1 MDTQK
6 EQHYKEQMIKA
17 LQLIKQLKEDVRT
30 LKSNPQNEDIAIV
43 GMVCR
48 FPGGVVDLDSYW
60 HLLKNGFDAI
70 TDIPISR
77 WDIEKYYKPDISEGK
92 MYLTKG
98 GFVED
103 VEYFDASF
111 FDISP
116 REALSYD
123 PNFRLLLEV
132 CHEALE
138 NAGIPIDQIKDT
150 LTSVMVGQA
159 ISDYEQRHLW
169 ASDKNKIDAYSATG
183 AARSTGAGRVSFLYD
198 LQGANV
204 SIETG
209 CSASLVGIHLSCQTL
224 RSGEADIAIVGGT
237 NVNTQPNLSI
247 ALCQMGGLS
256 EDGYCKTFDESA
268 NGFVPS
274 DGCAVVILKRLSDA
288 VKNKDNIWAIIKGSA
303 VNHVGRSNGPTA
315 PSTKSQIKVI
325 QQALKNANL
334 SPEKIDFVE
343 AHGTG
348 TPLGDP
354 IEMEAIQQIYG
365 KTRNSENPVYVGSV
379 KTNIG
384 HTEGAAGLAGLI
396 KAVLAI
402 HHHQI
407 PKNLHFHKPSPHIN
421 WNGNI
426 KIPTELIEWKKEGL
440 RLAATSSF
448 GLGGTNA
455 HVIVQEVPT
464 AIKEAVSKN
473 AVGTWHEDILAI
485 SAKTPQA
492 LKAYAQK
499 YIDFLKNTHNE
510 WTSVCAAA
518 ALHRTHFAYRL
529 AINTDLAQA
538 LQQLESFVQNN
549 TENTLTLEPDEEA
562 KVVFVFSGQGSHW
575 TGMGKELYAHSPIF
589 KQSIDDWEKAF
600 SQFVSW
606 SLVEELHKT
615 ESENRYQETDIIQPV
630 LLAVEIALAKLW
642 QSVGITP
649 DAVVGHS
656 MGEVAA
662 AYFVGIVSLDEAAQI
677 ICQRSLL
684 MKRLSGKGSVLFTE
698 TSIEQAQTFIEPYQD
713 KVSIAVSNSPQAT
726 VLAGDTTIIHQ
737 IKTELEEKEIFCR
750 FVKMSVASHSPQM
763 DEIKEDLR
771 STLQNICPQSANI
784 PFYST
789 VRTQIL
795 DGTAL
800 TADYWVDNLR
810 EPVLFGKTVENLL
823 EDQHTVFIEMTP
835 HPVLLVQIQQ
845 IIQNGEW
852 KALAV
857 PSLYRDKN
865 EIKEFGNSIT
875 KLYTGGYPLD
885 WTKIYTL
892 AAHIALPTY
901 PWQKKRYWL
910 DSEETEIN
918 TSTSFKEKIEEKLEA
933 KSEQVAIDVFFK
945 KKLAA
950 ISGYVL
956 TDLDE
961 NQKLAQMGIDSMMLT
976 QIRKSIEKE
985 YRVDFSTKDFWK
997 YPSIKQFSNFLK
1009 SLQNASPSDEL
1020 PNSTNKWI
1028 EKPIPRP
1035 EANMKLFCFH
1045 HSGASAQT
1053 YFTWAAL
1060 LPQNIELNTIQLTG
1074 RAERM
1079 DEAHFTNIDELLE
1092 VLVPIIRTELDKKFV
1107 FFGHSMGGM
1116 LAFALTRSLRAS
1128 NLPLPQHLF
1137 ISASPYLP
1145 TYTGKRHH
1153 RLSDQELQSI
1163 FTDIT
1168 LENFGG
1174 DQEYFQMVFRTLKA
1188 DLALANSFEHLPENP
1203 LDLPITV
1210 FGADQ
1215 DFVIPYQGLED
1226 WKKETIQNFD
1236 FILRKG
1242 EHHYIANDAHF
1253 VTQTITQK
1261 LL

>member
-6 EQHYKEQMIKA
+6 EQHYKEQMLKA
-17 LQLIKQLKEDVRT
+17 LQLIKQLRKEVDV
-30 LKSNPQNEDIAIV
+30 LKNNPQNEDIAII
-43 GMVCR
+43 GMACR

-60 HLLKNGFDAI
+60 NLLVSGVNAI
-70 TDIPISR
+70 TDIPLSR
-77 WDIEKYYKPDISEGK
+77 WNIEKYYSQGIEKGK
-92 MYLTKG
+92 MYCRKG
-98 GFVED
+98 GFVEN
-103 VEYFDASF
+103 VEFFDANF

-132 CHEALE
+132 AWEALE
-138 NAGIPIDQIKDT
+138 NAGMITSQIKNT
-150 LTSVMVGQA
+150 LSSVVVGQA
-159 ISDYEQRHLW
+159 VSDYEQRHLW
-169 ASDKNKIDAYSATG
+169 ANDLNKIDMYSATG
-183 AARSTGAGRVSFLYD
+183 SVKSVGSGRISYLLD
-198 LQGANV
+198 LQGSNFSV
-204 SIETG
+204 ETG
-209 CSASLVGIHLSCQTL
+209 SSASSVALHLACQSL
-224 RSGEADIAIVGGT
+224 KSEEVDLALVGGT
-237 NVNTQPNLSI
+237 SVITEPNLSI
-247 ALCQMGGLS
+247 ALSQMGALS
-256 EDGYCKTFDESA
+256 PDGYCKTFDESA

-303 VNHVGRSNGPTA
+303 INHVGRSNGPTA

-325 QQALKNANL
+325 QQALKSANL

-365 KTRNSENPVYVGSV
+365 KTRSSDNPIYVGSV
-379 KTNIG
+379 NTNIG

-402 HHHQI
+402 HHKQI

-426 KIPTELIEWKKEGL
+426 KIPTELTEWKKKGL

-455 HVIVQEVPT
+455 HVIVQEVSPEIRE
-464 AIKEAVSKN
+464 AIAKKTTR
-473 AVGTWHEDILAI
+473 TWHEDILAI

-492 LKAYAQK
+492 IKTYVQK
-499 YIDFLKNTHNE
+499 YIDFLKNTPNE

-529 AINTDLAQA
+529 AINTDLEQA
-538 LQQLESFVQNN
+538 LQQLESFVQND
-549 TENTLTLEPDEEA
+549 TENTLTLESDEEA
-562 KVVFVFSGQGSHW
+562 KVVFVFPWQGSQW
-575 TGMGKELYAHSPIF
+575 IGMGKELYAHSPIF
-589 KQSIDDWEKAF
+589 KQSIDECEKAF

-615 ESENRYQETDIIQPV
+615 ESENRYQEIDVIQPV
-630 LLAVEIALAKLW
+630 LIAMEIALAKLW
-642 QSVGITP
+642 QSVGVLP
-649 DAVVGHS
+649 NAVVGHS
-656 MGEVAA
+656 MGETAA
-662 AYFVGIVSLDEAAQI
+662 AYISGTLSLEDAARI
-677 ICQRSLL
+677 ICRRSQL
-684 MKRLSGKGSVLFTE
+684 MKKLSGKGAMLLVELTVEEAQEAIQKYQSQVSV
-698 TSIEQAQTFIEPYQD
+698 
-713 KVSIAVSNSPQAT
+713 AVSNSPQNT
-726 VLAGDTTIIHQ
+726 VLSGDTATIHTIM
-737 IKTELEEKEIFCR
+737 ESLESQNVFCR
-750 FVKMSVASHSPQM
+750 LVKVNVASHSPQM
-763 DEIKEDLR
+763 DEIKDDLL
-771 STLQNICPQSANI
+771 SSLAEIKPQIATI

-789 VRTQIL
+789 VLSQMVE
-795 DGTAL
+795 GTRL
-800 TADYWVDNLR
+800 TPDYWVDNLR
-810 EPVLFGKTVENLL
+810 KPVMFGKTIENLL

-875 KLYTGGYPLD
+875 KLYTSGYPLD
-885 WTKIYTL
+885 WTKIYTS

-997 YPSIKQFSNFLK
+997 YPSIKQFSHFLK
-1009 SLQNASPSDEL
+1009 SLQNASPSHEL

-1035 EANMKLFCFH
+1035 NATLKLFCFH

-1226 WKKETIQNFD
+1226 WQKETTQNFD

-1242 EHHYIANDAHF
+1242 EHHYIANDAYF
-1253 VTQTITQK
+1253 ITQTITQK